1 MTLVKSEDIISKLN
15 ELINKINF
23 QPIPFKKLFFAVSSY
38 NDSINFP
45 AITNIK
51 RIRARFLQWTTVTT
65 NKSYMKI
72 CIHGIGNGGHV
83 DLMSKHVIHE
93 YFAIMPLTPK
103 ASADV
108 YVDYC
113 GDTETENLKSL
124 TSLTFFIAIN
134 QATDTVDVPASE
146 ITASNPLLCE
156 LEFYN

>member
-1 MTLVKSEDIISKLN
+1 
-15 ELINKINF
+15 
-23 QPIPFKKLFFAVSSY
+23 
-38 NDSINFP
+38 
-45 AITNIK
+45 
-51 RIRARFLQWTTVTT
+51 
-65 NKSYMKI
+65 
-72 CIHGIGNGGHV
+72 
-83 DLMSKHVIHE
+83 
-93 YFAIMPLTPK
+93 MPLTPK